1 MARNRP
7 DRESR
12 RRVEETSGMRNANG
26 KTPGRSSS
34 TSNGGGSNVSRTPPS
49 ASSSSASPSGS
60 SATTTPQP
68 LQSTAESINSQ
79 SSASTPIV
87 PTRPTNEGGR
97 INRVL
102 APLLDMNAD
111 ESVQGG
117 QVPVEILDH
126 LKSFIQ
132 KQEEFNQRL
141 EQRIEDNINQSQKG
155 REKKSRRLPKALT
168 ANVREVYKSLVGDD
182 RQQIL
187 WDFSKSFDGPENRN
201 VNQQILAGVQ
211 STDGVTPVSTIKAAM
226 RVHFRTKRRQH
237 QNSRDDSRA
246 ALKQQRVRSRLN
258 TKKNQRVKALNI
270 STSLATE
277 EKERYT
283 KYMTVDYMSSE
294 QSMSESEGE
303 NVENGYESPDVERP
317 KKKVFSVSTLPWR
330 SPELTQV
337 MHSLDRKS
345 MRRRSAKATNMLVER
360 RRSGIISSRPAPD
373 DADAYALA

>member
-1 MARNRP
+1 MTRNRP

-34 TSNGGGSNVSRTPPS
+34 TSNGGSSNVSRTPPS

-102 APLLDMNAD
+102 APLLDVNAD

-168 ANVREVYKSLVGDD
+168 VSLTF
-182 RQQIL
+182 L
-187 WDFSKSFDGPENRN
+187 
-201 VNQQILAGVQ
+201 
-211 STDGVTPVSTIKAAM
+211 
-226 RVHFRTKRRQH
+226 
-237 QNSRDDSRA
+237 
-246 ALKQQRVRSRLN
+246 
-258 TKKNQRVKALNI
+258 
-270 STSLATE
+270 
-277 EKERYT
+277 
-283 KYMTVDYMSSE
+283 
-294 QSMSESEGE
+294 
-303 NVENGYESPDVERP
+303 
-317 KKKVFSVSTLPWR
+317 
-330 SPELTQV
+330 
-337 MHSLDRKS
+337 
-345 MRRRSAKATNMLVER
+345 
-360 RRSGIISSRPAPD
+360 
-373 DADAYALA
+373 

>member
-1 MARNRP
+1 
-7 DRESR
+7 
-12 RRVEETSGMRNANG
+12 MRNANG

-102 APLLDMNAD
+102 APLLDVNAD

-155 REKKSRRLPKALT
+155 RGKKVKTLAQGSYSKFNISVVFTFFRILFIIFFRSHLEFQEPPYQRKEKK
-168 ANVREVYKSLVGDD
+168 
-182 RQQIL
+182 
-187 WDFSKSFDGPENRN
+187 
-201 VNQQILAGVQ
+201 
-211 STDGVTPVSTIKAAM
+211 
-226 RVHFRTKRRQH
+226 
-237 QNSRDDSRA
+237 
-246 ALKQQRVRSRLN
+246 
-258 TKKNQRVKALNI
+258 
-270 STSLATE
+270 ATC
-277 EKERYT
+277 
-283 KYMTVDYMSSE
+283 
-294 QSMSESEGE
+294 
-303 NVENGYESPDVERP
+303 
-317 KKKVFSVSTLPWR
+317 
-330 SPELTQV
+330 
-337 MHSLDRKS
+337 
-345 MRRRSAKATNMLVER
+345 
-360 RRSGIISSRPAPD
+360 RPAKMFRGISVTS
-373 DADAYALA
+373 